1 MASFTVF
8 GSTTPN
14 SSTSRYVTSNP
25 CFSSDLAL
33 FKTGK
38 SSILDTIMCLPF
50 LFTNAIAT
58 PLIAVLLDSELPDVK
73 INSFSLA
80 PITLAIVFLLFS
92 SASRASIPIE
102 YPVSEVGIA

>member
-1 MASFTVF
+1 MW
-8 GSTTPN
+8 
-14 SSTSRYVTSNP
+14 
-25 CFSSDLAL
+25 
-33 FKTGK
+33 
-38 SSILDTIMCLPF
+38 LPF
-50 LFTNAIAT
+50 LFLSAMAT

-102 YPVSEVGIA
+102 YPVSDVGIA